1 MRNSQSKLVAVLL
14 VALVGLLC
22 VVAMLD
28 NHAPIPPATEPSTS
42 ASTLTSTTAS
52 TPATTLPPETTVPTT
67 PPTTLP
73 PVTEPDWTTVP
84 EDRVITAQKA
94 FVYDCDTKNFVHLI
108 GDPQEPLYPAS
119 ITKLITAFTVLQY
132 LSPEE
137 ILTVGD
143 ELDLVPWDSSVAGLQ
158 KGDSLTVDRLI
169 EGMML
174 PSGND
179 AANTLAVGAGRLI
192 AEDDSLPAADA
203 IKAFMKEMNRT
214 AKAYGMSDSH
224 FTTPDGYHDPEH
236 YTTMEDLATLG
247 LLILD
252 MPEVLKYTNLPSDQ
266 IALDETRI
274 LDWKNTNALIH
285 PESEFYCSA
294 AVGLKTGQHSA
305 AGKCLLSAFRFN
317 GKTVLIGVFGCAD
330 DPERFADTLQLLQLC
345 T

>member
-1 MRNSQSKLVAVLL
+1 MTALLALEYFENRLDTVVTVPAAALRGMEKGSAVLNL
-14 VALVGLLC
+14 KE
-22 VVAMLD
+22 
-28 NHAPIPPATEPSTS
+28 NEEI
-42 ASTLTSTTAS
+42 
-52 TPATTLPPETTVPTT
+52 
-67 PPTTLP
+67 
-73 PVTEPDWTTVP
+73 
-84 EDRVITAQKA
+84 
-94 FVYDCDTKNFVHLI
+94 
-108 GDPQEPLYPAS
+108 
-119 ITKLITAFTVLQY
+119 TVL
-132 LSPEE
+132 
-137 ILTVGD
+137 
-143 ELDLVPWDSSVAGLQ
+143 DLIHATLIAG
-158 KGDSLTVDRLI
+158 
-169 EGMML
+169 M
-174 PSGND
+174 ND